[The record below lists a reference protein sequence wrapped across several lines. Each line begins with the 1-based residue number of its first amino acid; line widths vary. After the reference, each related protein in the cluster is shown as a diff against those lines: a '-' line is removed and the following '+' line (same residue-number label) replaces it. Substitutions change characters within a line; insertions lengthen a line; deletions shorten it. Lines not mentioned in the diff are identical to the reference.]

1 MQLSDALRAF
11 WPVLAAALLFW
22 ILGLWWRFYE
32 ARAMEQ
38 SPKSFEWV
46 KSYRT
51 GGFPFQR
58 KLLGNPKLC
67 IWALL
72 LVLLGAAALCSG
84 WLVNAGVASSGT
96 PGSRFTGSDWL
107 RPLGLCVLGSGAVF
121 CLLTVLFDSPWVS
134 LPGALLFAAA
144 SVRSDGTNAVL
155 ALSLLLLLLYLR
167 AGRPGFP
174 AELLY
179 LAALLA
185 LAPAIAIR
193 PAMLWL
199 LPCFSAVHW
208 YKLLHQLRGRRF
220 STPKMALAVAAS
232 FVVLALTAALTVMLR
247 SGLSSGLFGS
257 ALLQLLRDAVHS
269 FAFPGFVGAADLLV
283 DAPLLGF
290 GFWGCCSAWVLAWK
304 RRDARGYFVLAVL
317 TAQLLLWLATWNGAP
332 ILGLTLNAAC
342 ILRDANLARKRW
354 SALGLP
360 LAGIAWYCFVHIAA
374 WAVPLAAA
382 LRERLI

>member
-1 MQLSDALRAF
+1 MQLSDALHAF

-58 KLLGNPKLC
+58 KLLGNPKLRV
-67 IWALL
+67 WALL
-72 LVLLGAAALCSG
+72 IALSGAAALCSG
-84 WLVNAGVASSGT
+84 WLVNAGYASSGM
-96 PGSRFTGSDWL
+96 PGSRFAGSDWL
-107 RPLGLCVLGSGAVF
+107 RPLGLCVLGGGAVF
-121 CLLTVLFDSPWVS
+121 CLLTLLFESPWVS
-134 LPGALLFAAA
+134 LPSTLLFAAA
-144 SVRSDGTNAVL
+144 SVRSDGANAVL
-155 ALSLLLLLLYLR
+155 ALSLLLLLFYLR

-179 LAALLA
+179 LATLLA

-199 LPCFSAVHW
+199 LPCFPAVHW

-220 STPKMALAVAAS
+220 SIPKMALAVAAS
-232 FVVLALTAALTVMLR
+232 LAVLALSAALTVMLR
-247 SGLSSGLFGS
+247 SGLSSS
-257 ALLQLLRDAVHS
+257 ALLQLLRDAVTS
-269 FAFPGFVGAADLLV
+269 FAFPGFSGAADLLV

-290 GFWGCCSAWVLAWK
+290 GFWGCRSAWVLAWK

-317 TAQLLLWLATWNGAP
+317 AAQLLLWLATWDGAP
-332 ILGLTLNAAC
+332 ILGLTLSCAC
-342 ILRDANLARKRW
+342 ILRDANLARKR
-354 SALGLP
+354 STALGLP
-360 LAGIAWYCFVHIAA
+360 LAGIVWYCFVHIAV
-374 WAVPLAAA
+374 WAVPLATA